1 MSRFIRR
8 LGLAVRTAYPG
19 VLGIPEIMLVQYN
32 GQLVTYNGALVTAPN
47 QGQQVRPNA

>member
-1 MSRFIRR
+1 MSRFLSR
-8 LGLAVRTAYPG
+8 LRLNVKTAYPG
-19 VLGIPEIMLVQYN
+19 VLGIPQLMLVQYN